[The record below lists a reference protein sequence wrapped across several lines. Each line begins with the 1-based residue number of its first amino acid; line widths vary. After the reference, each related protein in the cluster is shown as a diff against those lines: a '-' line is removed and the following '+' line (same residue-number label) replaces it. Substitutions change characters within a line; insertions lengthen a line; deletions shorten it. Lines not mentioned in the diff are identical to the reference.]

1 MFITERIHSLDG
13 SIKYVWDLNG
23 KGRVESVL
31 FSLPERPIRSKIG
44 AIKENL
50 EERKGNFVL
59 CVSSQVG
66 CNIKCSFCATGLQPS
81 KHNLSSD
88 EISRQVE
95 LIREEISL
103 SRRSKTN
110 LALTFAGMGEPLLN
124 FENVTRSSTDLLQ
137 RGLVSSVS
145 LSTVGIVPGIRRLAV
160 EKPEIILFV
169 SLHATT
175 DESRRHLIPLNDKYS
190 IADVLNASRFHAEST
205 GHPVIVSY
213 LLFSGINDSDE
224 DLDRLCQLLDPQLFN
239 VQILMW
245 NEIQQLPFSR
255 VSDSR
260 AQEFADQLRKHG
272 FHSYVTASKARDIGG
287 GCGQLVTSKKRVA
300 DLI

>member
-1 MFITERIHSLDG
+1 MFITERIHSVDG

-31 FSLPERPIRSKIG
+31 FSLPERPIRRKIG
-44 AIKENL
+44 ATKETL
-50 EERKGNFVL
+50 EEREGYFVL

-81 KHNLSSD
+81 KYNLSSD

-95 LIREEISL
+95 IIREEIGL
-103 SRRSKTN
+103 SRRVETN

-145 LSTVGIVPGIRRLAV
+145 LSTVGIIPGIRRLAV

-190 IADVLNASRFHAEST
+190 IADVLNASRFHAKST
-205 GHPVIVSY
+205 GRPVIVSY

-245 NEIQQLPFSR
+245 N
-255 VSDSR
+255 
-260 AQEFADQLRKHG
+260 
-272 FHSYVTASKARDIGG
+272 
-287 GCGQLVTSKKRVA
+287 
-300 DLI
+300 